1 MKNLF
6 RKIHYSEPLC
16 GKEKLAALVIL
27 PLSVVASLFYG
38 IAVAVRNFLYD
49 KGLLKSAKLPAYV
62 ISIGNLTTGGT
73 GKTPI
78 TAEMANRL
86 TETGRRVAVISRG
99 YGGKLDINATN
110 IISDGQTVFHTA
122 EQAGDEPFWIAK
134 NAPGT
139 VVITGKNRVASGR
152 LAIEKYN
159 CDVLLVDDGFQHRKL
174 QRDLDIVL
182 VDGTRV
188 FGNGFLLPAGPL
200 REPVSNIKRA
210 DKVIIVNKTGTINDC
225 IPCIQEELKRKYG
238 IESCVC
244 GFVADKI
251 YDISTGEQAKKI
263 SSAVAFAGI
272 AQPES
277 FFNLIETQGAKLAEK
292 KVFPDHYLYKR
303 EDVEALI
310 EIAHSAGVNSIITTE
325 KDAVK
330 ILPFVSNGNAH
341 TSQVS
346 VYALKLKV
354 DLGLDLEEN
363 LMANIKEFEDKTAG

>member
-16 GKEKLAALVIL
+16 GKEKFAALFIL
-27 PLSVVASLFYG
+27 PLSLVASFFYAFVVA
-38 IAVAVRNFLYD
+38 IRNFLYD
-49 KGLLKSAKLPAYV
+49 KRLLKSAKLPAYV

-78 TAEMANRL
+78 TAEIANRL
-86 TETGRRVAVISRG
+86 TGAGRRVAVISRG
-99 YGGKLDINATN
+99 YGGKLDINVTN

-152 LAIEKYN
+152 IAIEKYN

-174 QRDLDIVL
+174 KRDLDIVL
-182 VDGTRV
+182 IDGARA

-200 REPVSNIKRA
+200 REPISNIKRA
-210 DKVIIVNKTGTINDC
+210 NKVIIVNKTGTINDC
-225 IPCIQEELKRKYG
+225 MPCLQEELKMKYN
-238 IESCVC
+238 IETCVC

-251 YDISTGEQAKKI
+251 YDVSTGKPAKEI

-277 FFNLIETQGAKLAEK
+277 FFDLLDAWGIKLAGK
-292 KVFPDHYLYKR
+292 KVFPDHYLYTG
-303 EDVEALI
+303 EDMEVLI
-310 EIAHSAGVNSIITTE
+310 EIAQSAGANSIITTE

-330 ILPFVSNGNAH
+330 IQPLISNGKAQAP
-341 TSQVS
+341 QVS

-354 DLGLDLEEN
+354 DLCLDLEGCLKAKFEN
-363 LMANIKEFEDKTAG
+363 KKAD

>member
-78 TAEMANRL
+78 TAEIANRL
-86 TETGRRVAVISRG
+86 TAAGRRVAVISRG

-122 EQAGDEPFWIAK
+122 EQTGDEPFWIAK

-159 CDVLLVDDGFQHRKL
+159 SDVLLVDDGFQHRKL

-182 VDGTRV
+182 IDGARV
-188 FGNGFLLPAGPL
+188 LGNRLLLPAGAL

-251 YDISTGEQAKKI
+251 YDISTGETAKEI

-277 FFNLIETQGAKLAEK
+277 FFSLLEAQGIRLAEK
-292 KVFPDHYLYKR
+292 KVFPDHYLYRK

-310 EIAHSAGVNSIITTE
+310 ETAQSTGANSIITTE

-330 ILPFVSNGNAH
+330 IQPLISNAP
-341 TSQVS
+341 TSQIS

-354 DLGLDLEEN
+354 DLCLDLERCLKLN
-363 LMANIKEFEDKTAG
+363 TKEFEDKTAG